1 MAPKTIIA
9 PSILSADFAQLG
21 HDCARTM
28 KQGAD
33 WLHVDIMDGHFV
45 PNITFGPPVVA
56 AIRGHVDQPTEA
68 HGRGTF
74 DCHMMI
80 AEPKKWVKEFKK
92 AGCNLYC
99 FHYEAAFSSA
109 AENPEDQTDEKTN
122 PKALIR
128 YIHDQGLLAGIA
140 IKPDTSVD
148 VLWEIL
154 ENSEEKERPDMVLV
168 MTVYPGFGG
177 QKFMASELPK
187 VQALREKYPELN
199 IEVDGGIG
207 PKTIDEAADA
217 GANVIVAGSAVFG
230 ANDPSEVIA
239 QLRQSVD
246 ARNANLLPLIIGR
259 VHGGPKVEDGSIFGT
274 KNFRRLATSAHSLR
288 RRLHNHQYLFSHP
301 EFLSSS
307 NPLSLAQPLSSNSI
321 ARVIMKRKAGAAAGA
336 SKANKK
342 KSKPSLGAEE
352 AQKRFRAG
360 LFDQKVL
367 NSYTEQYAQSEPY
380 KHAVINGL
388 VDDSLLRSV
397 RSEIKA
403 NVEFTPKE
411 TDIYKIHQSGDLAN
425 LDGLD
430 DESLAKLPSLLK
442 LRDAIYSESFRN
454 YVSHITDC
462 GPLSGRKTDMAIN
475 IYTPGCYLL
484 CHDDVIGSRRVSYI
498 LYLVDPDTPWKPEW
512 GGALRLFP
520 VQEIKDKDGEV
531 AKTPL
536 PDVSKV
542 IPPAWNQLSFFAV
555 QPGESF
561 HDVEEVYR
569 AETKKQLEKEGGR
582 IRMAISGWFHIPQ
595 IGEDGYIKGEEER
608 NAKNSGLMQLQGNP
622 AQYDM
627 PQPQVMKVDKSQASQ
642 GFDEADLEFLLK
654 YISPAYLVPD
664 ALEEISE
671 TFNEMFEITLP
682 DILGKKFA
690 KRLRD
695 YVEAEEKKPVP
706 EDTPTIEKTSPWRVA
721 KPPHKAR
728 YMYQQPSGPDQLRT
742 SQEESPITELLDIF
756 LPSRQFRQWLQMATK
771 TTVESADLLARRF
784 RRGLDYTLATGHEGK
799 ARVEINLGF
808 TPTNGWGEDEEE
820 DPEEEAEEQNGKDV
834 KGKGKGK
841 AKAVEKKKKEEEEVP
856 EVGGQEIFMSGDDD
870 ADEDAAV
877 YKTGGDDDDNILFFQ
892 APTWNKMTIV
902 MRDSGALKFVKYI
915 SKSAKGDRWDISG
928 AFEVEEDDDDDDDA
942 AEDDDDEEEFQGFS
956 PKGTESESD

>member
-1 MAPKTIIA
+1 
-9 PSILSADFAQLG
+9 
-21 HDCARTM
+21 
-28 KQGAD
+28 
-33 WLHVDIMDGHFV
+33 
-45 PNITFGPPVVA
+45 
-56 AIRGHVDQPTEA
+56 
-68 HGRGTF
+68 
-74 DCHMMI
+74 
-80 AEPKKWVKEFKK
+80 
-92 AGCNLYC
+92 
-99 FHYEAAFSSA
+99 
-109 AENPEDQTDEKTN
+109 
-122 PKALIR
+122 
-128 YIHDQGLLAGIA
+128 
-140 IKPDTSVD
+140 
-148 VLWEIL
+148 
-154 ENSEEKERPDMVLV
+154 
-168 MTVYPGFGG
+168 
-177 QKFMASELPK
+177 
-187 VQALREKYPELN
+187 
-199 IEVDGGIG
+199 
-207 PKTIDEAADA
+207 
-217 GANVIVAGSAVFG
+217 
-230 ANDPSEVIA
+230 
-239 QLRQSVD
+239 
-246 ARNANLLPLIIGR
+246 
-259 VHGGPKVEDGSIFGT
+259 
-274 KNFRRLATSAHSLR
+274 
-288 RRLHNHQYLFSHP
+288 
-301 EFLSSS
+301 
-307 NPLSLAQPLSSNSI
+307 
-321 ARVIMKRKAGAAAGA
+321 MKRKAEAVVGA
-336 SKANKK
+336 SAANKK
-342 KSKPSLGAEE
+342 KSKPSLSADE

-360 LFDQKVL
+360 LFDHKVL
-367 NSYTEQYAQSEPY
+367 NSYTDQYAQSEPY

-397 RSEIKA
+397 RKEIKA
-403 NVEFTPKE
+403 NVQFTPKE

-430 DESLAKLPSLLK
+430 DDSLAKLPSLLK

-520 VQEIKDKDGEV
+520 VQELKDKEGEV

-536 PDVSKV
+536 PDVTKV

-569 AETKKQLEKEGGR
+569 AETKEQLEKEGGR

-595 IGEDGYIKGEEER
+595 IGEDGYIEGEEER

-627 PQPQVMKVDKSQASQ
+627 PQPQPIKVDKSQTSQ
-642 GFDEADLEFLLK
+642 EGFDEADLEFLLK

-682 DILGKKFA
+682 DILGKKFSQ
-690 KRLRD
+690 RLRD
-695 YVEAEEKKPVP
+695 YVEAEEKKPAQ
-706 EDTPTIEKTSPWRVA
+706 EDTATIEKTSSWRVA

-728 YMYQQPSGPDQLRT
+728 YLYQQPSGPDQLRT

-784 RRGLDYTLATGHEGK
+784 RRSLDYTLATGHEGK

-808 TPTNGWGEDEEE
+808 TPNSGWGEDEEE
-820 DPEEEAEEQNGKDV
+820 EAEDEAEEEQNGEDV
-834 KGKGKGK
+834 KGKGKGKGK
-841 AKAVEKKKKEEEEVP
+841 AKAVEKKKEDEKKEEVP

-877 YKTGGDDDDNILFFQ
+877 YKTGDDDDNILFFQ
-892 APTWNKMTIV
+892 APSWNKMTIV

-928 AFEVEEDDDDDDDA
+928 AFEVEEDEDDEDDAGEGPAGDDD
-942 AEDDDDEEEFQGFS
+942 DDDDEEEFNGFS
-956 PKGTESESD
+956 PKGEESDSD

>member
-28 KQGAD
+28 EQGAD

-109 AENPEDQTDEKTN
+109 AESPEQQTDEKTN

-154 ENSEEKERPDMVLV
+154 ENSEAKERPDMVLV

-199 IEVDGGIG
+199 IEVDGGLG

-230 ANDPSEVIA
+230 AKDPSEVIA
-239 QLRQSVD
+239 QLRQAVD
-246 ARNANLLPLIIGR
+246 ARSANTYTSSQNFFSTVTLLLASLLEII
-259 VHGGPKVEDGSIFGT
+259 
-274 KNFRRLATSAHSLR
+274 
-288 RRLHNHQYLFSHP
+288 
-301 EFLSSS
+301 
-307 NPLSLAQPLSSNSI
+307 SI
-321 ARVIMKRKAGAAAGA
+321 ARAMAKRKAEVAVGA

-342 KSKPSLGAEE
+342 KSKPCLGTEE

-360 LFDQKVL
+360 LFDKKVL
-367 NSYTEQYAQSEPY
+367 DSYTDQYAQSEPY

-442 LRDAIYSESFRN
+442 LRDAIYSEPFRN
-454 YVSHITDC
+454 YVSHITNC

-475 IYTPGCYLL
+475 IYIPGCFLL

-520 VQEIKDKDGEV
+520 VQELKDKDGEV
-531 AKTPL
+531 AKAVL
-536 PDVSKV
+536 PDVTKV

-569 AETKKQLEKEGGR
+569 AETKKQLEKDGGR

-595 IGEDGYIKGEEER
+595 AGEEGYIEGEEER

-627 PQPQVMKVDKSQASQ
+627 PQPQVMKVDKTGQE

-690 KRLRD
+690 QRLRD
-695 YVEAEEKKPVP
+695 YVEAEEKKPAQN
-706 EDTPTIEKTSPWRVA
+706 DTATIEKTSSWRVA

-728 YMYQQPSGPDQLRT
+728 YLYQQPSGPDQLRT

-771 TTVESADLLARRF
+771 TTIESADLLARRF

-808 TPTNGWGEDEEE
+808 TPTSGWGDDEEE
-820 DPEEEAEEQNGKDV
+820 EEEEPEEEQNDEDV

-841 AKAVEKKKKEEEEVP
+841 AKAVEKKKKKKKDEEEVP

-877 YKTGGDDDDNILFFQ
+877 YKTGDDDDNILFFQ
-892 APTWNKMTIV
+892 SASWNKMTIV
-902 MRDSGALKFVKYI
+902 MRDSGALKFVKYV

-928 AFEVEEDDDDDDDA
+928 CFEIEEEDDDDYDEDA
-942 AEDDDDEEEFQGFS
+942 GEGAAPDDDDEEEFQGFS
-956 PKGTESESD
+956 DAVESDSE